1 MHILACFSFAVNYLN
16 QHRDKSLPW
25 MYGINEIVTILYLRQ
40 NMAGSCNVEETWM
53 SIPDALLA

>member
-1 MHILACFSFAVNYLN
+1 MFFFCSELFEST
-16 QHRDKSLPW
+16 HRDKSLPW